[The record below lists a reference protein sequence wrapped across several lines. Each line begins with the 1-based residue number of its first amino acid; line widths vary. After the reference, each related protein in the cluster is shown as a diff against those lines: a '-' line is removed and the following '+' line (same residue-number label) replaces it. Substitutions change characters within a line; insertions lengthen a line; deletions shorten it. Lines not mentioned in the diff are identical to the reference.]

1 MCLFQIERNHQI
13 KEAVEKSSK
22 FKVRVCAD
30 IITDASVCVCRH
42 SQGRVRDWMGKQRE
56 DKTRQTKNHRTSHCI
71 YTHTHSTTTSTST
84 QHNYDTF
91 YIVCLSLCLL
101 QLVHSITMIHFT
113 FCVSLSVCLL
123 QAQRDPQLQPQERED
138 HICQGQI
145 SQSSRT

>member
-101 QLVHSITMIHFT
+101 QLVHSIIMIHCVSLSLSPASST
-113 FCVSLSVCLL
+113 QHNYDTLCVSLSVSC
-123 QAQRDPQLQPQERED
+123 
-138 HICQGQI
+138 
-145 SQSSRT
+145 S